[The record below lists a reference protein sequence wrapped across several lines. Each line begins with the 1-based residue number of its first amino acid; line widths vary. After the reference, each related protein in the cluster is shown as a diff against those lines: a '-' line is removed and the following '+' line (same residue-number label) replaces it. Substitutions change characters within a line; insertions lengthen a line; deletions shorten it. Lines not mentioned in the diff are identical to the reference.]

1 LGFGLPQTLA
11 GFFVVGI
18 LFDCLL
24 KQFNLEADT
33 RQHCSDIG
41 KLSLANHETNIHLRH
56 ERAAPESPRSF
67 LLPLNCWSRAP
78 STTMI
83 SAMLANRFCLVCD
96 ERLAEV
102 SKAMRR
108 HESIMAQG
116 ALWLRM
122 DEVTEERRQDFRAR
136 IIASFTEAQMAWDAY
151 RDHLKE
157 HGLLPFSE

>member
-1 LGFGLPQTLA
+1 
-11 GFFVVGI
+11 
-18 LFDCLL
+18 
-24 KQFNLEADT
+24 
-33 RQHCSDIG
+33 
-41 KLSLANHETNIHLRH
+41 
-56 ERAAPESPRSF
+56 
-67 LLPLNCWSRAP
+67 
-78 STTMI
+78 MI
-83 SAMLANRFCLVCD
+83 SAKLANRFCLVCD
-96 ERLAEV
+96 QRLAEV

-157 HGLLPFSE
+157 HGLLPFFRVAASTHVRTARIRTPHPVTHHKISFT